1 MFRQGI
7 GTFAAA
13 ALAVLLAGCS
23 IDDSGPVRSVWRP
36 PDAKSAYLNVIYL
49 TDREADAKAPG
60 GFGSNWADAPSC
72 GTAQAVVPVAMLSG
86 EKPQYGYVAQTWPR
100 ACATDKEM
108 FGGVMALIQE
118 QTKARHCRSVFLY
131 IHGFHT
137 GFDGGVLRAAQLSHD
152 AQTGC
157 AVVTFSWS
165 AQIDLGRYM
174 TDLEHSAYA
183 EPLLSEL
190 LREFAESNLRVTILA
205 HSVGDRM
212 VLATLSGLARSRF
225 PVRQGFIDELV
236 LAAADVGIEKD
247 NDDFAHLLHDAA
259 PYVRRTTI
267 YASAGDGVLL
277 ISKEAHGGV
286 PRAGRE
292 PLADL
297 KYRADDKTHIVDV
310 IDASDVPA
318 DILDHSYYA
327 MSYEAV
333 ADMTLAL
340 AGVPTQDRMIAKNG
354 WPPTLINKDGPDP
367 RYGLAAG
374 KGRQPRLISRI
385 LVTLIPVIPF
395 IQ

>member
-1 MFRQGI
+1 MLSQGI

-13 ALAVLLAGCS
+13 ALAVLLAGCA
-23 IDDSGPVRSVWRP
+23 IDDSGPVNSVWRP
-36 PDAKSAYLNVIYL
+36 ADGKYSYTDVVYV
-49 TDREADAKAPG
+49 TDREPDPKAAG
-60 GFGSNWADAPSC
+60 GYGGHWADAPSC
-72 GTAQAVVPVAMLSG
+72 GTALAVIPPARISG
-86 EKPQYGYVAQTWPR
+86 EKLEWGYVEHTTPQ
-100 ACATDKEM
+100 ACAAKN
-108 FGGVMALIQE
+108 GSLAGAVALIEAQA
-118 QTKARHCRSVFLY
+118 KARHCNSVFLFL
-131 IHGFHT
+131 HGFHT
-137 GFDGGVLRAAQLSHD
+137 GFDGAVLRAAQIAHD

-157 AVVTFSWS
+157 AIATFSWS
-165 AQIDLGRYM
+165 SEVELGRYAA
-174 TDLEHSAYA
+174 DIEHSQYS
-183 EPLLSEL
+183 EPLLAEFLHEL
-190 LREFAESNLRVTILA
+190 AESGLHVKILA
-205 HSVGDRM
+205 HSMGNRL
-212 VLATLSGLARSRF
+212 VLSTLSAFARGRDVVK
-225 PVRQGFIDELV
+225 PGFIDELV
-236 LAAADVGIEKD
+236 LAAADVGIEQD

-277 ISKEAHGGV
+277 VSKEAHGGV

-292 PLADL
+292 PEADL

-318 DILDHSYYA
+318 DILDHSYFA

-340 AGVPTQDRMIAKNG
+340 AGVPTRDRMIAKNG
-354 WPPTLINKDGPDP
+354 WPPTLVNTDGPDA

-374 KGRQPRLISRI
+374 KGRRPRLISRI